1 MHVRILGLRLNLVQ
15 TVASHFLSWCSNLF
29 RFCLLCFPLLFLP
42 IFPHC
47 SLLLPHTILSVPL
60 HHSVYFTITLSLYHF
75 LFLLLPP
82 PLATTPSL
90 PTPVSNP
97 SALSSTETCPIETS
111 RRGQGSFQS
120 PLPPTVP
127 ITYTPRGTTPNPA
140 PTPTPT
146 AAGSSQFASG
156 PITPMPDYMSMAT
169 PWLKVT

>member
-1 MHVRILGLRLNLVQ
+1 MHTRFVGLQLLTFSVGVQ
-15 TVASHFLSWCSNLF
+15 TFFSFASCAFLLV
-29 RFCLLCFPLLFLP
+29 FLP
-42 IFPHC
+42 ILPHC
-47 SLLLPHTILSVPL
+47 SLLLPHTILSVPS
-60 HHSVYFTITLSLYHF
+60 HHSVYFTITLYYF
-75 LFLLLPP
+75 LFLLLPS

-90 PTPVSNP
+90 PTPVSDP
-97 SALSSTETCPIETS
+97 SALSSTESCPIESS
-111 RRGQGSFQS
+111 RRGQGLFQS

-146 AAGSSQFASG
+146 AAGLSQFASG